1 MGSEPLGSFDWFL
14 SPAYLLPLF
23 EELTAETGKAARVLM
38 LGCGNSELSEAVRF
52 PSQNSTWHRLIGV
65 DVRCRLVGYRQR

>member
-38 LGCGNSELSEAVRF
+38 LGCGNSELSEAVR
-52 PSQNSTWHRLIGV
+52 PLRRIRHGIG
-65 DVRCRLVGYRQR
+65 